1 MRDSFGD
8 FCEALDLPQG
18 DNAMDFRWTIR
29 ELYGS
34 AAVDFEVGDDA
45 IEPVFVHR
53 VDIDQLDD
61 FAEDSF
67 N

>member
-1 MRDSFGD
+1 MCDSFRNLS
-8 FCEALDLPQG
+8 EALDLPQG

-45 IEPVFVHR
+45 VEPVF
-53 VDIDQLDD
+53 DI
-61 FAEDSF
+61 F
-67 N
+67 